1 MNRSDNGGR
10 GRYSVALVILVFLVM
25 GIAALSLFLGA
36 GGSVR
41 GFGFGVFGTNP
52 QPPRQETLD
61 RGRRAAWAGDY
72 DAALAALDSVIEVR
86 PDESDLLEERARVLA
101 WAERWEEAAAAL
113 AEATDTAD
121 TEAVLE
127 RARYLWWGSR
137 PLEADSLL
145 SSLLEREPGLEAAL
159 ALQDEIRPGIDASVD
174 VAQRWAAERPDDAQ
188 TRLWLARALVEA
200 GRPED
205 ALPHYRRAL
214 TGEGAVSP
222 DVLLEAAGVAL
233 GVDALDFAAEHFRRY
248 LDEVDPYDR
257 EVRLRLAR
265 TLAWSARWTEAEARY
280 REALTAIE
288 STELRLELARMLA
301 DAGRYEDAIVEY
313 RRVLEARRSREVR
326 RELVDVLAQ
335 AEEYAAAVREL
346 DRVMET
352 DPDPALLEMKADLL
366 ALMDR
371 YGEAADVLATVLE
384 RRPDDHELRLRR
396 ARLLWWSGRLEEADA
411 ELTALI
417 GARPDLDE
425 LVDLRERIREGID
438 PEEALAR
445 RWVALD
451 DTPRNRLRLA
461 RILVERE
468 RYGEA
473 VTEYRTALADTT
485 ARALV
490 VEAVDV
496 AEAADSLDAAT
507 AFLDAYL
514 ADADDRALVLRLAR
528 LHGWAGRPD
537 VAAGIYARYLADHPT
552 DVDARFAR
560 AQQLALQD
568 STAWEEATS
577 ELERVVAADP
587 DRGPALKLLGDL
599 ERWRGRPGAA
609 LAFYR
614 RARAVDPD
622 TEGLATGIRLANA
635 MLAEAAARRDAT
647 YVAWAGDL
655 DVFDD
660 SDDFDWVA
668 LDLQRSWKRGR
679 WIGGLELR
687 QRYAAGASPGGL
699 SGSAAGLG
707 AAAIGTYRIR
717 AGLEAS
723 VEVGVTSYADVGPF
737 VTWGAGVERADSVG
751 RTELRY
757 DRLPAVRDAA
767 TLAALEAEAVVDRV
781 VLEALRP
788 VGRWRAAGNLQLQAF
803 SVSGGS
809 VTRYA
814 GMLRADR
821 PVGASGLTVGGM
833 VRGIF
838 ADTRS
843 PVDPVWGPVVWT
855 PTYYI
860 APAVTLGYS
869 PELRDGWSVALRAS
883 PGYAFIEE
891 RAGLTRYRASE
902 TAILE
907 AGATVGYR
915 TGPWSFSVSGDWGGA
930 LPDGYRA
937 RALRIRFSRL
947 AEAP

>member
-1 MNRSDNGGR
+1 M
-10 GRYSVALVILVFLVM
+10 
-25 GIAALSLFLGA
+25 
-36 GGSVR
+36 
-41 GFGFGVFGTNP
+41 
-52 QPPRQETLD
+52 E
-61 RGRRAAWAGDY
+61 
-72 DAALAALDSVIEVR
+72 
-86 PDESDLLEERARVLA
+86 
-101 WAERWEEAAAAL
+101 
-113 AEATDTAD
+113 
-121 TEAVLE
+121 
-127 RARYLWWGSR
+127 
-137 PLEADSLL
+137 
-145 SSLLEREPGLEAAL
+145 
-159 ALQDEIRPGIDASVD
+159 
-174 VAQRWAAERPDDAQ
+174 VAQRWVAERPDDAQ

-257 EVRLRLAR
+257 DVRLRLAR

-280 REALTAIE
+280 REALTAME
-288 STELRLELARMLA
+288 STELRLELARMLT

-335 AEEYAAAVREL
+335 AGRYAAAVREL

-371 YGEAADVLATVLE
+371 YGEAADVLARVLE

-417 GARPDLDE
+417 GARPDLGE

-496 AEAADSLDAAT
+496 AEAADSLDAAI

-514 ADADDRALVLRLAR
+514 ADADDGALVLRLAR

-537 VAAGIYARYLADHPT
+537 VAAGIYARYLAGHPT

-568 STAWEEATS
+568 STAWDEAAA

-609 LAFYR
+609 LAYYR

-635 MLAEAAARRDAT
+635 MIAEAAARRDAT

-660 SDDFDWVA
+660 SDGFDWVA

-699 SGSAAGLG
+699 SGSAVGLG

-723 VEVGVTSYADVGPF
+723 VEAGVTSYADVGPF
-737 VTWGAGVERADSVG
+737 VTWGAGVERADSVS
-751 RTELRY
+751 RMALRY

-767 TLAALEAEAVVDRV
+767 TLASLEAEAVVDRV
-781 VLEALRP
+781 VLEALLP
-788 VGRWRAAGNLQLQAF
+788 AGRWRTAGNLQLQAF

-809 VTRYA
+809 VARYA

-833 VRGIF
+833 IRGIF
-838 ADTRS
+838 ADARS

-855 PTYYI
+855 PTYYV

-869 PELRDGWSVALRAS
+869 PELRDGWSVGLRAS

-891 RAGLTRYRASE
+891 RAGLARYRASE